1 MTSTTTEPLAR
12 ALLLAIIN
20 CGHEIDSSRVLLHFD
35 AKQEGHNALN
45 QLSRRI
51 EGVLQAQ
58 PAAAA
63 PAIRWS
69 PIETAPK
76 DGSVILVD
84 DNAGGSAPWAAAKFL
99 AGEEWSGWIYE
110 DDVMNDNQPLGPN
123 PTRWLEGL
131 DASVNVAKEQAPVR
145 PPVSESPER
154 LAELKAQ
161 LDLALQA
168 NADAR
173 RAGRAEALAI
183 LMGTSAEDFPEI
195 YIGEHTVGEG
205 DALSF
210 HWREDALRTLLL
222 LTGADPAGALIERV
236 TDAWWSQ
243 EHTIDELRDRLRN
256 GPRKIENL
264 TEFFAEAKL
273 LDLRASDLAP
283 KLAARPEFAA
293 EAAIARAGGAHGNR
307 A

>member
-1 MTSTTTEPLAR
+1 MRSTTTEPLAR
-12 ALLLAIIN
+12 ALLLASIN

-45 QLSRRI
+45 QMSRRI

-58 PAAAA
+58 PAAAV

-84 DNAGGSAPWAAAKFL
+84 DNAGGSAPWAAAKWL

-131 DASVNVAKEQAPVR
+131 DALDASVIVAKEQAPARQQVA
-145 PPVSESPER
+145 ESPER

-161 LDLALQA
+161 LDLALQV

-173 RAGRAEALAI
+173 CAGRAEALAI
-183 LMGTSAEDFPEI
+183 LLGTSAEDFPEI

-205 DALSF
+205 DSLSF
-210 HWREDALRTLLL
+210 HWREDALRALLL
-222 LTGADPAGALIERV
+222 LTGADPAVALIERV
-236 TDAWWSQ
+236 TDAWGHSSCCDA
-243 EHTIDELRDRLRN
+243 HAAARGVPRRKGACRELVLEPPPAARAVRVARL
-256 GPRKIENL
+256 P
-264 TEFFAEAKL
+264 
-273 LDLRASDLAP
+273 
-283 KLAARPEFAA
+283 LAARESSAVEVIVQSRTTSSTEP
-293 EAAIARAGGAHGNR
+293 
-307 A
+307 